1 MQNKQLEQALE
12 ILKENDF
19 SVKHWENYGKER
31 YYITS
36 DRFRL
41 NVFISIEENGIFLNT
56 KSQSETKAVLQFI
69 EEILDTEAIT
79 EKIGCLFRCEKRVP
93 LFFIEEKEQEN
104 EEVAEETATETVFE
118 DAENEESEK
127 LEDGKYEIYYIHGEA
142 GFENESKVLF
152 ELKDNEIYPISIEN
166 ERLTEEEVID
176 DLDYRLILK
185 TLKKS
190 DKVEQ

>member
-1 MQNKQLEQALE
+1 MQTKQLEQALE

-69 EEILDTEAIT
+69 EELLDTEAIT

-93 LFFIEEKEQEN
+93 LFFIEENEQEN

-118 DAENEESEK
+118 NEENEQENGTYKIDYIHGEDGEHESESTVIFK
-127 LEDGKYEIYYIHGEA
+127 LEDG
-142 GFENESKVLF
+142 
-152 ELKDNEIYPISIEN
+152 EIYPISIEN
-166 ERLTEEEVID
+166 EKLTEEEVID
-176 DLDYRLILK
+176 DLDYNLILK

-190 DKVEQ
+190 DMVKQ